1 MLARTHLSQ
10 EGAKKPYKKD
20 DGGQDLDDD
29 NSRSENEPMQVE
41 RLLAAGR
48 PEVEGGSGHTI
59 PYSPGE

>member
-1 MLARTHLSQ
+1 MLARTHLPQ

-29 NSRSENEPMQVE
+29 NFRSENEAMQVE

-59 PYSPGE
+59 LYSPGE